1 MTQVYE
7 FGIEII
13 QNILFFAFPFVV
25 PLLKTVT
32 FLVIVPQSFHLWST
46 HVAGCLC
53 LSENRPFFAK
63 KLTTKQLHLKVRFQ
77 KW

>member
-7 FGIEII
+7 FGIKNI
-13 QNILFFAFPFVV
+13 QNRLFFAFSFVV
-25 PLLKTVT
+25 PLSKTVT

-53 LSENRPFFAK
+53 LSEKQAIFCQK
-63 KLTTKQLHLKVRFQ
+63 IDHKTTPP
-77 KW
+77 